1 MTDIEPCSVDGMGA
15 VPHGDG
21 TSFRVWAPHAEKVCV
36 TGTFNNWSETGT
48 PLAKE
53 AEGYW
58 PRDVPEANVGDRY
71 RFVICA
77 GENRL
82 SRIDPYARKV
92 THSAGN
98 AIIDEPNFDW
108 KDDDFRLPRL
118 NELIIYELHMGTFN
132 DQPGGP
138 PGNLNKAIEKLPYL
152 KDLGINAIEIMPAME
167 FRGSFSWGY
176 NPALIYAIESGYGGP
191 LAFKQFVQAA
201 HSHGIAVILDVVY
214 NHFGPADLSLW
225 QFDGW
230 SENNNFN
237 LLKCVFSSNSSR
249 TACVNHTDLKYH
261 GSRHRLFLM

>member
-1 MTDIEPCSVDGMGA
+1 MTDIEPSSVDGMGA
-15 VPHGDG
+15 VAHDNG

-36 TGTFNNWSETGT
+36 AGNFNNWSKTDT
-48 PLAKE
+48 PLATE

-58 PRDVPEANVGDRY
+58 YRDVPEANVGDQY
-71 RFVICA
+71 RFVIYA

-82 SRIDPYARKV
+82 SRIDPYAREV

-98 AIIDEPNFDW
+98 AIINDPNFDF
-108 KDDDFRLPRL
+108 KDDDFSPPKS
-118 NELIIYELHMGTFN
+118 NELIIYELHVGTFN

-191 LAFKQFVQAA
+191 LAFKYFEYGV
-201 HSHGIAVILDVVY
+201 
-214 NHFGPADLSLW
+214 
-225 QFDGW
+225 
-230 SENNNFN
+230 
-237 LLKCVFSSNSSR
+237 
-249 TACVNHTDLKYH
+249 
-261 GSRHRLFLM
+261 